1 MAKLNPKACSSL
13 GQIPQ
18 VLWAGG
24 HQHKCQRKRMTCL
37 DQKDSN
43 KGTGDGAAPS
53 VELRQKSK
61 RAKSAWERQA
71 W

>member
-1 MAKLNPKACSSL
+1 
-13 GQIPQ
+13 
-18 VLWAGG
+18 
-24 HQHKCQRKRMTCL
+24 MTCL
-37 DQKDSN
+37 NQKDSN

-61 RAKSAWERQA
+61 GAKSAWERQA